1 MRPPPVPPPVLKR
14 PHAQPPPQG
23 RRAPFA
29 APRRPGCGHRDRELR
44 GRPGPGAVPPA
55 VPHSPAVPRPPRE
68 LRAVTP
74 WPLSLCCCAC
84 RLRCCGE
91 TEAPPCPGGGL
102 RCPMATWGVPVH
114 CGAPW
119 HVGGT
124 GGAAPEHP
132 GTPLPLPVHLCGAH
146 PVSPTAAQPD
156 PTRPDPCS
164 GTGVLSVCPSAHSPA
179 QPSTAQHCTALHS
192 TACGPAGTF
201 PHRVPGLW
209 GCGVMGWRCWG
220 GGAGRGLPAAHVV
233 HSWDC
238 SLPPPFRLGGLPLLH
253 GAACAHHVL
262 TVTHPCGAEKGCPP
276 PEVPGTS
283 GCCRLPPRPRCC
295 CEGLPVSSSVP
306 GIPAVPPA
314 HGRGGGTPTDGRSP
328 PGSAASDVCCE
339 HSSARRALNHPAE
352 RSVMEDGGCAAVMA
366 APWGGGRWM
375 RCCREALL
383 SAPPSLPPRH
393 RSLVGT
399 AALWVPFVPV
409 VPTPV
414 LCGRWGSAGGAPL
427 SRPH

>member
-179 QPSTAQHCTALHS
+179 LHSTAQHSMRPCRH
-192 TACGPAGTF
+192 F
-201 PHRVPGLW
+201 PTPGARAVGLW
-209 GCGVMGWRCWG
+209 GCGAVGLWGDGVEVMGWRCWP
-220 GGAGRGLPAAHVV
+220 GAACSTCGAQLGL
-233 HSWDC
+233 
-238 SLPPPFRLGGLPLLH
+238 LPPP
-253 GAACAHHVL
+253 
-262 TVTHPCGAEKGCPP
+262 
-276 PEVPGTS
+276 
-283 GCCRLPPRPRCC
+283 
-295 CEGLPVSSSVP
+295 
-306 GIPAVPPA
+306 AVQ
-314 HGRGGGTPTDGRSP
+314 
-328 PGSAASDVCCE
+328 
-339 HSSARRALNHPAE
+339 
-352 RSVMEDGGCAAVMA
+352 
-366 APWGGGRWM
+366 
-375 RCCREALL
+375 
-383 SAPPSLPPRH
+383 
-393 RSLVGT
+393 
-399 AALWVPFVPV
+399 
-409 VPTPV
+409 
-414 LCGRWGSAGGAPL
+414 AGGAPTAPWGCVRP
-427 SRPH
+427 SRPHGHPSLWG